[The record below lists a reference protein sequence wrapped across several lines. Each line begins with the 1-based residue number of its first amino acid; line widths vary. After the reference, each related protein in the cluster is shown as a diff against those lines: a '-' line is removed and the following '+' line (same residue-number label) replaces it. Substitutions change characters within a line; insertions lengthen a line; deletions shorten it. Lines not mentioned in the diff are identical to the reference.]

1 MSDSRVEVL
10 QRIRGALKRTGP
22 AAWSVQQS
30 LHDRIASH
38 RISVRPI
45 YGEEVIARFLNKH
58 VAVHGTYDW
67 VDASNDVMDA
77 VVAYLDRHSIAP
89 KVVTGSGSM
98 IDSLSWPNEYTVER
112 RPAVKL
118 DKVTISEAFVGIA
131 ETGTLVLLSAPS
143 APASHNYLPDDQIV
157 LLDIKRVVRYQED
170 VWTLLRDELA
180 RLPRTVSLITGP
192 SKTGD
197 VEQTIEY
204 GAHGPRRLHI
214 ILIGS

>member
-10 QRIRGALKRTGP
+10 QRIRSALKRTGP

-30 LHDRIASH
+30 LRDRIASH

-58 VAVHGTYDW
+58 VEVHGTYDW
-67 VDASNDVMDA
+67 VDAPNHVMDA
-77 VVAYLDRHSIAP
+77 VVAYLDSHSIAP
-89 KVVTGSGSM
+89 KVVIGSGSM
-98 IDSLSWPNEYTVER
+98 IDSLTWPDGCAVDC
-112 RPAVKL
+112 RPAVKS
-118 DKVTISEAFVGIA
+118 DKVSISEAFVGIA
-131 ETGTLVLLSAPS
+131 ETGTVVFLSAPS

-170 VWTLLRDELA
+170 VWILLRDELA

>member
-1 MSDSRVEVL
+1 MNDSRAEVL
-10 QRIRGALKRTGP
+10 RRIRGALKRTGP

-38 RISVRPI
+38 RSSVRPI
-45 YGEEVIARFLNKH
+45 YSEEVTARFLEKH
-58 VAVHGTYDW
+58 CAVHGTYDW
-67 VDASNDVMDA
+67 VDAPNDVMDA
-77 VVAYLDRHSIAP
+77 VVAYLDRHSITP
-89 KVVTGSGSM
+89 NVVTGSGKL
-98 IDSLSWPNEYTVER
+98 IDALSWPNECTVER

-118 DKVTISEAFVGIA
+118 DKVSISEAFVGIA

-157 LLDIKRVVRYQED
+157 LLDIKRIVRYQED
-170 VWTLLRDELA
+170 VWTLLREELA

-197 VEQTIEY
+197 VEQAIEY